1 MVFLEPEQYQQK
13 CAELFNSYKKD
24 ISILLPSA
32 KIEHIGSSA
41 IPNAISKGDL
51 DIYIEVKS
59 EHFEFAIAHLKTL
72 NFIEKQNTLRTHEL
86 CMLES
91 LNNDD
96 VAFQIVVTD
105 SVFTFFLTFR
115 NKLMDSPALVN
126 EYNQL
131 KLECSHLD
139 HDQYRAI
146 KSDFIS
152 RVLKH
157 PEF

>member
-1 MVFLEPEQYQQK
+1 MVFLEPEQYQQR
-13 CAELFNSYKKD
+13 CAQLFNSYQKD
-24 ISILLPSA
+24 ISALLPFA

-51 DIYIEVKS
+51 DIYVEVKPDQ
-59 EHFEFAIAHLKTL
+59 FKFAIERLKTL
-72 NFIEKQNTLRTHEL
+72 NFIEKQNTLRTDEL

-105 SVFTFFLTFR
+105 SVFTFFLAFK
-115 NKLMDSPALVN
+115 NKLINSPTLVN

-131 KLECSHLD
+131 KLQCSHLD
-139 HDQYRAI
+139 PDQYRTI
-146 KSDFIS
+146 KSDFIN
-152 RVLKH
+152 RVLN
-157 PEF
+157 

>member
-1 MVFLEPEQYQQK
+1 MVFLEPEQYQQR
-13 CAELFNSYKKD
+13 CAQLFNSYHKD
-24 ISILLPSA
+24 ISTLLPFA
-32 KIEHIGSSA
+32 QIEHIGSSA

-51 DIYIEVKS
+51 DIYIEVIP
-59 EHFEFAIAHLKTL
+59 EQFVFAIEQLKTL
-72 NFIEKQNTLRTHEL
+72 NFVEKQNTLRTDEL

-131 KLECSHLD
+131 KLECSHLN
-139 HDQYRAI
+139 HDQYRTIKAI
-146 KSDFIS
+146 FIN

-157 PEF
+157 P

>member
-1 MVFLEPEQYQQK
+1 MIFLEPEQYQQR
-13 CAELFNSYKKD
+13 CAQLFNSYQKD
-24 ISILLPSA
+24 ISTLLPLA

-51 DIYIEVKS
+51 DIYVEVKPDQ
-59 EHFEFAIAHLKTL
+59 FKFAIERLKTL

-105 SVFTFFLTFR
+105 SVFTFFLAFK
-115 NKLMDSPALVN
+115 NKLINSPTLVN

-131 KLECSHLD
+131 KLQCSHLD
-139 HDQYRAI
+139 PDQYRTI
-146 KSDFIS
+146 KSDFIN
-152 RVLKH
+152 RVLN
-157 PEF
+157 

>member
-1 MVFLEPEQYQQK
+1 MIFLEPEQYQQR
-13 CAELFNSYKKD
+13 CTQLFNSYQKE
-24 ISILLPSA
+24 ISTLLPFA

-41 IPNAISKGDL
+41 IPNAVSKGDL
-51 DIYIEVKS
+51 DIYVEVKS
-59 EHFEFAIAHLKTL
+59 DQFEFAIAQLKTL

-105 SVFTFFLTFR
+105 SVFTFFLTFK
-115 NKLMDSPALVN
+115 NKLISSPTLVN

-131 KLECSHLD
+131 KLQCSHLD
-139 HDQYRAI
+139 PDQYRTI
-146 KSDFIS
+146 KSDFIN
-152 RVLKH
+152 RVLN
-157 PEF
+157 PL

>member
-1 MVFLEPEQYQQK
+1 MIFLEPEQYQQR
-13 CAELFNSYKKD
+13 CTQLFNSYQKE
-24 ISILLPSA
+24 ISTLLPFA

-51 DIYIEVKS
+51 DIYIEVIP
-59 EHFEFAIAHLKTL
+59 EQFEFVIEQLKTL

-105 SVFTFFLTFR
+105 SVFTFFLTFK
-115 NKLMDSPALVN
+115 NKLISSPTLVN

-131 KLECSHLD
+131 KLQCSHLD
-139 HDQYRAI
+139 PDQYRTI
-146 KSDFIS
+146 KSDFIN
-152 RVLKH
+152 RVLN
-157 PEF
+157 PL

>member
-1 MVFLEPEQYQQK
+1 MIFLEPEQYQQR
-13 CAELFNSYKKD
+13 CAELFNSYQKD
-24 ISILLPSA
+24 ISTLLPFA

-51 DIYIEVKS
+51 DIYIEVIP
-59 EHFEFAIAHLKTL
+59 EQFEFAIAQLKTL

-105 SVFTFFLTFR
+105 SIFTFFLTFK
-115 NKLMDSPALVN
+115 NKLISSPTLVN

-131 KLECSHLD
+131 KLQCSHLD
-139 HDQYRAI
+139 PDQYRTI
-146 KSDFIS
+146 KSDFIN
-152 RVLKH
+152 RVLNH
-157 PEF
+157 L

>member
-1 MVFLEPEQYQQK
+1 MVFLEPEQYQQR
-13 CAELFNSYKKD
+13 CTQLFNSYQKE
-24 ISILLPSA
+24 ISTLLPFA

-51 DIYIEVKS
+51 DIYVEVKS
-59 EHFEFAIAHLKTL
+59 DQFEFAIAQLKTL

-105 SVFTFFLTFR
+105 SVFTFFLTFK
-115 NKLMDSPALVN
+115 NKLISSPTLVN

-131 KLECSHLD
+131 KLQCSHLD
-139 HDQYRAI
+139 PDQYRTI
-146 KSDFIS
+146 KSDFIN
-152 RVLKH
+152 RVLN
-157 PEF
+157 PL

>member
-1 MVFLEPEQYQQK
+1 MIFLEPEQYQQR
-13 CAELFNSYKKD
+13 CTQLFNSYQKE
-24 ISILLPSA
+24 ISTLLPFA

-51 DIYIEVKS
+51 DIYVEVKS
-59 EHFEFAIAHLKTL
+59 DQFEFAIAQLKTL

-91 LNNDD
+91 LNDDD

-105 SVFTFFLTFR
+105 SVFTFFLTFK
-115 NKLMDSPALVN
+115 NKLISSPTLVN

-131 KLECSHLD
+131 KLQCSHLD
-139 HDQYRAI
+139 PDQYRTI
-146 KSDFIS
+146 KSDFIN
-152 RVLKH
+152 RVLN
-157 PEF
+157 PL

>member
-1 MVFLEPEQYQQK
+1 MVFLEPEQYQQR
-13 CAELFNSYKKD
+13 CAQLFNSYQKD
-24 ISILLPSA
+24 ISALLPFA

-51 DIYIEVKS
+51 DIYIEIMS
-59 EHFEFAIAHLKTL
+59 EQFEFSIEQLKTL

-105 SVFTFFLTFR
+105 SVFTFFLAFK
-115 NKLMDSPALVN
+115 NKLINSPTLVN

-131 KLECSHLD
+131 KLQCSHLD
-139 HDQYRAI
+139 PDQYRTI
-146 KSDFIS
+146 KSDFIN
-152 RVLKH
+152 RVLN
-157 PEF
+157 

>member
-1 MVFLEPEQYQQK
+1 MIFLEPEQYQQK
-13 CAELFNSYKKD
+13 CAQLFHLYQKD
-24 ISILLPSA
+24 ISTLLPFA
-32 KIEHIGSSA
+32 RIEHIGSSS

-51 DIYIEVKS
+51 DIYIEVKP
-59 EHFEFAIAHLKTL
+59 EQFEVAIEGLKTF

-96 VAFQIVVTD
+96 VAFQIVVTE

-115 NKLMDSPALVN
+115 NKLIASPAQVD

-131 KLECSHLD
+131 KLQCSHLD

-146 KSDFIS
+146 KSEFIS
-152 RVLKH
+152 RVLNQPKV
-157 PEF
+157 

>member
-1 MVFLEPEQYQQK
+1 MVFLEPEQYQQR
-13 CAELFNSYKKD
+13 CAQLFNSYYKA
-24 ISILLPSA
+24 ICALLPFA

-51 DIYIEVKS
+51 DIYIEVIP
-59 EHFEFAIAHLKTL
+59 EQFEFAIEQLKTL

-105 SVFTFFLTFR
+105 SVFTFFLTFK
-115 NKLMDSPALVN
+115 NKLISSPTLVN

-131 KLECSHLD
+131 KLQCSHLD
-139 HDQYRAI
+139 PDQYRTI
-146 KSDFIS
+146 KSDFIN
-152 RVLKH
+152 RVLNH
-157 PEF
+157 L

>member
-1 MVFLEPEQYQQK
+1 MIFLEPEQYQQR
-13 CAELFNSYKKD
+13 CAQLFNSYQKD
-24 ISILLPSA
+24 ISTLLPFA

-51 DIYIEVKS
+51 DIYIEVIP
-59 EHFEFAIAHLKTL
+59 EQFEFVIEQLKTL

-105 SVFTFFLTFR
+105 SIFTFFLTFK
-115 NKLMDSPALVN
+115 NKLISSPTLVN

-131 KLECSHLD
+131 KLQCSHLD
-139 HDQYRAI
+139 PDQYRTI
-146 KSDFIS
+146 KADFIN
-152 RVLKH
+152 RVLSH
-157 PEF
+157 L

>member
-1 MVFLEPEQYQQK
+1 MVFLEPEKYQQR
-13 CAELFNSYKKD
+13 CTQLFNSYQKE
-24 ISILLPSA
+24 ISTLLPFA

-41 IPNAISKGDL
+41 IPNTISKGDL
-51 DIYIEVKS
+51 DIYIEVMS
-59 EHFEFAIAHLKTL
+59 EQFEFAIEQLKTL

-105 SVFTFFLTFR
+105 SIFTFFLTFK
-115 NKLMDSPALVN
+115 NKLISSPTLVN

-131 KLECSHLD
+131 KLQCSHLD
-139 HDQYRAI
+139 PDQYRTI
-146 KSDFIS
+146 KSDFIN
-152 RVLKH
+152 RILN
-157 PEF
+157 

>member
-1 MVFLEPEQYQQK
+1 MVFLEPEQYQQR
-13 CAELFNSYKKD
+13 CAQLFNSYKKN
-24 ISILLPSA
+24 IAILLPSA
-32 KIEHIGSSA
+32 KVEHVGSSA

-51 DIYIEVKS
+51 DIYVEV
-59 EHFEFAIAHLKTL
+59 EPDQFEFAIAQLKTL
-72 NFIEKQNTLRTHEL
+72 NFIEKQNTLRTDEL

-115 NKLMDSPALVN
+115 NKLMDSPALVT

-131 KLECSHLD
+131 KLECNHLD
-139 HDQYRAI
+139 HDQYRTI
-146 KSDFIS
+146 KAGFIN

-157 PEF
+157 P

>member
-1 MVFLEPEQYQQK
+1 MIFLEPEQYQKK
-13 CAELFNSYKKD
+13 CAQLFNSYQKD
-24 ISILLPSA
+24 ISTLLPFA
-32 KIEHIGSSA
+32 RIEHIGSSS

-51 DIYIEVKS
+51 DIYIEVKP
-59 EHFEFAIAHLKTL
+59 EQFEVAIEGLKTL

-96 VAFQIVVTD
+96 VAFQIVATG
-105 SVFTFFLTFR
+105 SKFTFFLTFR
-115 NKLMDSPALVN
+115 NKLIASPTLVD

-131 KLECSHLD
+131 KLQCSHLD

-146 KSDFIS
+146 KSDFIT
-152 RVLKH
+152 RILKH
-157 PEF
+157 P

>member
-1 MVFLEPEQYQQK
+1 MVFLEPEKYQQR
-13 CAELFNSYKKD
+13 CAQLFNSYHKA
-24 ISILLPSA
+24 ICALLPFA

-41 IPNAISKGDL
+41 IPNANSKGDL
-51 DIYIEVKS
+51 DIYIEVIP
-59 EHFEFAIAHLKTL
+59 EQFEFAIEQLKTL

-105 SVFTFFLTFR
+105 SVFTFFLTFK
-115 NKLMDSPALVN
+115 NKLISSPTLVN

-131 KLECSHLD
+131 KLQCSHLD
-139 HDQYRAI
+139 PDQYRTI
-146 KSDFIS
+146 KSDFIN
-152 RVLKH
+152 RVLNH
-157 PEF
+157 L

>member
-1 MVFLEPEQYQQK
+1 MVFLEPEQYQQR
-13 CAELFNSYKKD
+13 CAQLFNSYQKD
-24 ISILLPSA
+24 ISTLLPFA

-51 DIYIEVKS
+51 DIYIEVMS
-59 EHFEFAIAHLKTL
+59 EQFEFAIEQLKTL

-105 SVFTFFLTFR
+105 SIFTFFLTFK
-115 NKLMDSPALVN
+115 NKLISSPKLVN

-131 KLECSHLD
+131 KLQCSHLD
-139 HDQYRAI
+139 PDQYRTI
-146 KSDFIS
+146 KSDFIN
-152 RVLKH
+152 RVLN
-157 PEF
+157 

>member
-1 MVFLEPEQYQQK
+1 MVFLEPEKYQQR
-13 CAELFNSYKKD
+13 CAQLFNSYHKA
-24 ISILLPSA
+24 ICALLPFA

-51 DIYIEVKS
+51 DIYIEVIP
-59 EHFEFAIAHLKTL
+59 EQFEFAIEQLKTL

-105 SVFTFFLTFR
+105 SVFTFFLTFK
-115 NKLMDSPALVN
+115 NKLISSPTLVN

-131 KLECSHLD
+131 KLQCSHLD
-139 HDQYRAI
+139 PDQYRTI
-146 KSDFIS
+146 KSDFIN
-152 RVLKH
+152 RVLNH
-157 PEF
+157 L

>member
-1 MVFLEPEQYQQK
+1 MVFLEPEQYQQR
-13 CAELFNSYKKD
+13 CAQLFNSYQKD
-24 ISILLPSA
+24 ISTLLPFA

-51 DIYIEVKS
+51 DIYIEVMP
-59 EHFEFAIAHLKTL
+59 EQFEFAIEQLRTL

-105 SVFTFFLTFR
+105 SIFTFFLTFK
-115 NKLMDSPALVN
+115 NKLISSPTLVN

-131 KLECSHLD
+131 KLQCSHLD
-139 HDQYRAI
+139 PDQYRTI
-146 KSDFIS
+146 KSDFIN
-152 RVLKH
+152 RVLN
-157 PEF
+157 

>member
-1 MVFLEPEQYQQK
+1 MVFLEPEQYQQR
-13 CAELFNSYKKD
+13 CAQLFNSYKKN
-24 ISILLPSA
+24 ISTLLPFA

-41 IPNAISKGDL
+41 IPNAISEGDL
-51 DIYIEVKS
+51 DIYVEV
-59 EHFEFAIAHLKTL
+59 EPDQFEFAIEQLKTL
-72 NFIEKQNTLRTHEL
+72 NFIEKQNTLRTDEL

-131 KLECSHLD
+131 KLKCSHLD
-139 HDQYRAI
+139 HDQYRTI
-146 KSDFIS
+146 KADFIN

-157 PEF
+157 P

>member
-1 MVFLEPEQYQQK
+1 MVFLEPEKYQQR
-13 CAELFNSYKKD
+13 CAQLFNSYHKA
-24 ISILLPSA
+24 ICALLPFA

-51 DIYIEVKS
+51 DIYIEVIP
-59 EHFEFAIAHLKTL
+59 EQFEFAIEQLKTL
-72 NFIEKQNTLRTHEL
+72 NFIEKQNTFRTHEL

-105 SVFTFFLTFR
+105 SVFTFFLTFK
-115 NKLMDSPALVN
+115 NKLISSPTLVN

-131 KLECSHLD
+131 KLQCSHLD
-139 HDQYRAI
+139 PDQYRTI
-146 KSDFIS
+146 KSDFIN
-152 RVLKH
+152 RVLNH
-157 PEF
+157 L

>member
-1 MVFLEPEQYQQK
+1 MRQ
-13 CAELFNSYKKD
+13 LFNSYQKD
-24 ISILLPSA
+24 ISTLLPFA

-51 DIYIEVKS
+51 DIYIEVMS
-59 EHFEFAIAHLKTL
+59 EQFEFAIEQLKTL

-105 SVFTFFLTFR
+105 SIFTFFLTFK
-115 NKLMDSPALVN
+115 NKLISSPKLVN
-126 EYNQL
+126 EYNEL
-131 KLECSHLD
+131 KLQCSHLD
-139 HDQYRAI
+139 PDQYRTI
-146 KSDFIS
+146 KSDFIN
-152 RVLKH
+152 RVLN
-157 PEF
+157 

>member
-1 MVFLEPEQYQQK
+1 MIFLEPEQYQQR
-13 CAELFNSYKKD
+13 CVQLFNMYKKD
-24 ISILLPSA
+24 ISILLPFA

-51 DIYIEVKS
+51 DIYIEV
-59 EHFEFAIAHLKTL
+59 EPDQFEFAIAQLKTL
-72 NFIEKQNTLRTHEL
+72 NFIEKQNTLRTDEI

-131 KLECSHLD
+131 KLKCSHLD
-139 HDQYRAI
+139 HDQYRTI
-146 KSDFIS
+146 KADFIN

-157 PEF
+157 P

>member
-1 MVFLEPEQYQQK
+1 MIFLEPEQYQQR
-13 CAELFNSYKKD
+13 CTQLFNSYKKE
-24 ISILLPSA
+24 ISTLLPFA

-51 DIYIEVKS
+51 DIYVEVKPDQ
-59 EHFEFAIAHLKTL
+59 FKFAIERLKTL

-86 CMLES
+86 CILES

-105 SVFTFFLTFR
+105 SVFTFFLAFK
-115 NKLMDSPALVN
+115 NKLINSPTLVN

-131 KLECSHLD
+131 KLQCSHLD
-139 HDQYRAI
+139 PDQYRTI
-146 KSDFIS
+146 KSDFIN
-152 RVLKH
+152 RVLN
-157 PEF
+157 

>member
-1 MVFLEPEQYQQK
+1 MIFLEPEQYQQR
-13 CAELFNSYKKD
+13 CTQLFNSYQKE
-24 ISILLPSA
+24 ISTLLPFA

-51 DIYIEVKS
+51 DIYIEVIP
-59 EHFEFAIAHLKTL
+59 EQFEFAIEQLKTL

-105 SVFTFFLTFR
+105 SVFTFFLTFK
-115 NKLMDSPALVN
+115 NKLISSPTLVN

-131 KLECSHLD
+131 KSQCSHLD
-139 HDQYRAI
+139 PDQYRTI
-146 KSDFIS
+146 KSDFIN
-152 RVLKH
+152 RVLN
-157 PEF
+157 PL